1 MEDRKYI
8 LKRSEQKKEDTWA
21 VEDLYPTDDAWREA
35 LQALRGREQEL
46 AAFQGRLAE
55 NGQTLLDYFRKMEE
69 LEAVVNRLNVYSMI
83 RGDEDA
89 RNSEHQ
95 EMKGQLNGYL
105 VQFQQAEAFE
115 LPELSSI
122 PDDTLARFYEEVPE
136 LKRYER
142 YLYLARRRKAHTL
155 SKAEEELLASAGEM
169 ADSPS
174 NIFSSFVSADL
185 TFPSVKDLTG
195 EVYPLTNG
203 SYVSIMESQKPILRR
218 NAFYNLY
225 ETYDKFRNTSAAMLN
240 AHVRQNIFFARARK
254 YDSCLEAALDRT
266 EIPIS
271 VYHNLVKAV
280 RQNLDKMHRYVK
292 LRKKLMDVEELHM
305 YDIYTPLVPGCD
317 KEIPFEQTREEVLA
331 AMSVFGPEYGMVLES
346 SFDDRWMDIYENEG
360 KRAGAYAT
368 GSAEHPYVL
377 LNYKNNLDSEFTVAH
392 ELGHAM
398 HSYLSHK
405 HQPPVYE
412 HYVIFVAEVAS
423 TCNEALLMHYLLEH
437 TEDKKKRASL
447 INYFLEQF
455 RTTLY
460 RQTMFAEFEQMIHAR
475 AEAGEA
481 LTAEI
486 LKDMYYQ
493 LNQDYYGEDMVV
505 DPLIAI
511 EWARVPHFYYNFY
524 VYQYAT
530 GFSAAIALSRR
541 ILREGKPAVEDYLKF
556 LSSGCSMDP
565 ISLLKLAGVDMTTAE
580 PVAQALELFD
590 SLIDEMEE
598 LMQA

>member
-55 NGQTLLDYFRKMEE
+55 NGQTLLDYFKKMEE

-360 KRAGAYAT
+360 KRGRRLCHRFGGAPLC
-368 GSAEHPYVL
+368 SAEL
-377 LNYKNNLDSEFTVAH
+377 
-392 ELGHAM
+392 
-398 HSYLSHK
+398 
-405 HQPPVYE
+405 
-412 HYVIFVAEVAS
+412 
-423 TCNEALLMHYLLEH
+423 
-437 TEDKKKRASL
+437 
-447 INYFLEQF
+447 
-455 RTTLY
+455 
-460 RQTMFAEFEQMIHAR
+460 
-475 AEAGEA
+475 
-481 LTAEI
+481 
-486 LKDMYYQ
+486 
-493 LNQDYYGEDMVV
+493 
-505 DPLIAI
+505 
-511 EWARVPHFYYNFY
+511 
-524 VYQYAT
+524 
-530 GFSAAIALSRR
+530 
-541 ILREGKPAVEDYLKF
+541 
-556 LSSGCSMDP
+556 
-565 ISLLKLAGVDMTTAE
+565 
-580 PVAQALELFD
+580 
-590 SLIDEMEE
+590 
-598 LMQA
+598 